1 MKKIPLI
8 VSALLIVGVLATSAF
23 TRPLAV
29 RNGVVTDYSAG
40 SSITI
45 RSGGSEQTYAIR
57 GTAANVMPS
66 DMSNGLGAGARVTV
80 FAQCFAASPR
90 SSSQASSQQ
99 ATTGN
104 ASNQNAD
111 SSGDRFSEANS
122 NNCVALAIVVRQA
135 GTTSSSTSSS
145 TSTGSTGTG
154 ATGTGT
160 PAVTETPGTT
170 GSPTPMVTVTPT
182 P

>member
-8 VSALLIVGVLATSAF
+8 VSALLIVGVLATTAF

-80 FAQCFAASPR
+80 FAQCFNANPR
-90 SSSQASSQQ
+90 STSKASSQQ
-99 ATTGN
+99 AAVGN
-104 ASNQNAD
+104 AGKNGSNSND
-111 SSGDRFSEANS
+111 DRFSEANS

-135 GTTSSSTSSS
+135 GTTSNGTSSS
-145 TSTGSTGTG
+145 TGTGS
-154 ATGTGT
+154 TGTGT
-160 PAVTETPGTT
+160 PAVTETP
-170 GSPTPMVTVTPT
+170 MVTVTPT